1 MTEETNTGVPE
12 APSIPSDIYTPFDP
26 TENDVETIPAG
37 ADDHADK
44 DVKQPRLNAA
54 VAPNSPQA
62 YDDPADDSPQASDDE
77 TDGSSQAPDDR
88 PGDSDRPAPRI
99 PGTHA
104 FDRGFE
110 YDDEDAA

>member
-1 MTEETNTGVPE
+1 MTEETNTGVPA

-26 TENDVETIPAG
+26 TENDVETIPAS

-44 DVKQPRLNAA
+44 DVKQPHLNAE
-54 VAPNSPQA
+54 VAQNSPQA
-62 YDDPADDSPQASDDE
+62 YNDQVDDS
-77 TDGSSQAPDDR
+77 TQAPDDR
-88 PGDSDRPAPRI
+88 PGDSDRTAPRI

-110 YDDEDAA
+110 YDDEDDA